1 MKVVIDTNVFWVS
14 ISRQSSTHWI
24 FRALLDGE
32 FTLCVTTENLNEY
45 EEIIGQKLGVE
56 TAEAIMEVLDN
67 LYNIELVTRYYR
79 WQLIIADPDDN
90 PFADCAIAVSADAL
104 VSQDRHFNILKR
116 TPFPKVNLMN
126 IDEFKI
132 FLEKNNV

>member
-14 ISRQSSTHWI
+14 ISKLSSTHWI

-45 EEIIGQKLGVE
+45 EEIIGQKLGFE
-56 TAEAIMEVLDN
+56 TAEAIMGILDN

-79 WQLIIADPDDN
+79 WELIIADPDDN
-90 PFADCAIAVSADAL
+90 PFADCAIAVNADAL
-104 VSQDRHFNILKR
+104 VSQDKHFNILKK

-132 FLEKNNV
+132 FLKENNA

>member
-14 ISRQSSTHWI
+14 ISRNSETHWI
-24 FRALLDGE
+24 FRALLDEE

-45 EEIIGQKLGVE
+45 EEIIGQKLGIE
-56 TAEAIMEVLDN
+56 TAKATMGILDN

-79 WQLIIADPDDN
+79 WELIVADPDDN
-90 PFADCAIAVSADAL
+90 PFADCAIAINADAL
-104 VSQDRHFNILKR
+104 VSEDKHFNILKR

-126 IDEFKI
+126 IEEFRK
-132 FLEKNNV
+132 FLKGE

>member
-14 ISRQSSTHWI
+14 ISRNSATHWI
-24 FRALLDGE
+24 FRALLDEE

-56 TAEAIMEVLDN
+56 IAKATMAILDN

-79 WQLIIADPDDN
+79 WELIVADPDDN
-90 PFADCAIAVSADAL
+90 PFADCAIAINADAL
-104 VSQDRHFNILKR
+104 VSEDRHFNILKK

-126 IDEFKI
+126 IEEFRV
-132 FLEKNNV
+132 FLKGK

>member
-14 ISRQSSTHWI
+14 ISRNSATHWI
-24 FRALLDGE
+24 FRALLDEE

-45 EEIIGQKLGVE
+45 EEIIGQKLGAE
-56 TAEAIMEVLDN
+56 TAKATMSILDN

-79 WQLIIADPDDN
+79 WELIVADPDDN
-90 PFADCAIAVSADAL
+90 PFADCAIAINADAL
-104 VSQDRHFNILKR
+104 VSEDRHFNILKK

-126 IDEFKI
+126 IEEFRV
-132 FLEKNNV
+132 FFER

>member
-14 ISRQSSTHWI
+14 ISRRSTTQWI

-32 FTLCVTTENLNEY
+32 FTLCVTIENLNEY

-56 TAEAIMEVLDN
+56 TADAIMEVLDN
-67 LYNIELVTRYYR
+67 LLNIELVTRYYR
-79 WQLIIADPDDN
+79 WELIVADPDDN
-90 PFADCAIAVSADAL
+90 PFADCTIAVSADAL
-104 VSQDRHFNILKR
+104 VSQDRHFNILKK

-132 FLEKNNV
+132 LLKGK